1 MNNQTSK
8 GANYDRVITSAET
21 AARIA
26 REGANFK
33 KLPKLEK
40 GTDTIDVNAGY
51 TVDREGLANN
61 YAIEPEMYYEIPGDR
76 RTENREDREMR
87 IAEIK
92 DINTPGGQGVGL
104 I

>member
-33 KLPKLEK
+33 KLPKRVESPFPLE
-40 GTDTIDVNAGY
+40 N
-51 TVDREGLANN
+51 
-61 YAIEPEMYYEIPGDR
+61 
-76 RTENREDREMR
+76 
-87 IAEIK
+87 
-92 DINTPGGQGVGL
+92 
-104 I
+104 